1 MSQAVGHK
9 YGISANKLTR
19 AQTVKVADMGLDEN
33 GEKRLIAADR
43 TFFCSE
49 LVAKAF
55 KILGILEDDDT
66 SSAKFYPSHFS
77 TKYDSFLKLTEG
89 TSIESELLVI
99 MDRDDLVNVD
109 EKTALKDD

>member
-1 MSQAVGHK
+1 
-9 YGISANKLTR
+9 
-19 AQTVKVADMGLDEN
+19 MGLDEN

-77 TKYDSFLKLTEG
+77 SKYDDFLKKTKG
-89 TSIESELLVI
+89 TTLDSELLVI
-99 MDRDDLVNVD
+99 MDQDDLLNP
-109 EKTALKDD
+109 

>member
-1 MSQAVGHK
+1 
-9 YGISANKLTR
+9 
-19 AQTVKVADMGLDEN
+19 MGLDEN

-66 SSAKFYPSHFS
+66 SSAKFFPSSFS
-77 TKYDSFLKLTEG
+77 ARYDSSLKLTSG
-89 TSIESELLVI
+89 TTLDSELMVI
-99 MDRDDLVNVD
+99 MDRDDLADVAED
-109 EKTALKDD
+109 EELPQD

>member
-1 MSQAVGHK
+1 
-9 YGISANKLTR
+9 
-19 AQTVKVADMGLDEN
+19 MGLDEN

-55 KILGILEDDDT
+55 KILGILEDDGT

-77 TKYDSFLKLTEG
+77 TKYDSFMKLTKG
-89 TSIESELLVI
+89 TSVESELLVI

-109 EKTALKDD
+109 EKMALKDD